1 MVCFRIF
8 LSAYC
13 RGCGLPIRWRCTE
26 VALHIAWQ
34 RGCPSAGCMNPKSR
48 SAIDGVSAPPHA
60 REAVSDS
67 FLVGYVMQQH
77 AQAKTEV
84 LAQMGIKRGS
94 RIIPFLLLIL
104 VAILFVVL
112 SFQEGEKQ
120 LIANL
125 GLENEARILDAKY
138 LDKKNLTAE
147 EKATQEAEIK
157 EVIKKVSEKAT
168 DAIQRRDWD
177 FLVRKFL
184 LPAAKTYLD
193 QLVGDFWSITKTIFH
208 ATWQLVLYAL
218 IPGIAGLIYRRRF
231 WAWFLISLATLL
243 VIDASGLFGS
253 LFGGESL
260 PRTGW
265 VFFFVV
271 FNLVLLLLAHR
282 LRRHSSGATRMP
294 AWLHNGLLIVA
305 LLLFAL
311 AWIKGWGP
319 WSAETN
325 AWMWSFLP
333 TRFLYKWETILVGL
347 PILYVLLRKS
357 TYWPGASPKNIVV
370 CIDGTNNTPD
380 QVELGLLAQTN
391 VFKLFKMLKAD
402 KQPTIA
408 DTAHFDASLSKRYAN
423 RQMAF
428 YYTGVGN
435 KFDNDPIVQ
444 TLGLAAG
451 AGASGIVQRA
461 YLDITRVYR
470 PGDRIFIFGFSRGAA
485 IARLLARTIDSR
497 GAPRTLWT
505 LRLFGRHWMVWK
517 SASKQHDVPICV
529 LGCWDTVGSF
539 GIAKTI
545 AGINFQQ
552 LNLFKDLSVPDNVQ
566 QAYHLVALDEMRDS
580 FEPTLMEPDPITPHR
595 IIEVW
600 FSGDHANVGGGW
612 ATDKLSDVTLDFLL
626 RQLSSG
632 YASDDATQAGDETWG
647 LYLKAVN
654 GDKVSAANQTDAVV
668 IHPDHLGQLRQVSS
682 GLYKYAPRKLPLH
695 AVISE
700 TVFARMTKSLPVYA
714 PQSLFNHNED
724 LDKKRG
730 TIDTQVARLVETHSL
745 SASEQGAILEFKD
758 KLRLT
763 RWPQYLEQLRLAG
776 SSDEQPK
783 RLANESFAAAPA
795 I

>member
-1 MVCFRIF
+1 MFDGKVR
-8 LSAYC
+8 
-13 RGCGLPIRWRCTE
+13 RGRFVVG
-26 VALHIAWQ
+26 
-34 RGCPSAGCMNPKSR
+34 
-48 SAIDGVSAPPHA
+48 
-60 REAVSDS
+60 EA
-67 FLVGYVMQQH
+67 MQQR
-77 AQAKTEV
+77 AQANTEI

-94 RIIPFLLLIL
+94 RIIPFLLLLL
-104 VAILFVVL
+104 VTILFVVL
-112 SFQEGEKQ
+112 SFQEGERQ
-120 LIANL
+120 LIENF
-125 GLENEARILDAKY
+125 GLENEARIFDPKY
-138 LDKKNLTAE
+138 RDKKDLTAE
-147 EKATQEAEIK
+147 EKTIRAAEET
-157 EVIKKVSEKAT
+157 EVARKIRQKVG
-168 DAIQRRDWD
+168 DAVLTRDWN
-177 FLVRKFL
+177 FLLLKFF

-243 VIDASGLFGS
+243 AIDWSGAFGS

-260 PRTGW
+260 PRTGR
-265 VFFFVV
+265 VFFFVL

-282 LRRHSSGATRMP
+282 LRRHSSGANRVP
-294 AWLHNGLLIVA
+294 VWLHNGLLIVA
-305 LLLFAL
+305 LVLFAL
-311 AWIKGWGP
+311 AWIDRWGP
-319 WSAETN
+319 WSSATN
-325 AWMWSFLP
+325 DWMWSFLP
-333 TRFLYKWETILVGL
+333 TKSVYKWEIILVGL

-357 TYWPGASPKNIVV
+357 TYWPDASPKNIVV
-370 CIDGTNNTPD
+370 CVDGTNNTPD

-408 DTAHFDASLSKRYAN
+408 GTAHFDASLSKRYAN
-423 RQMAF
+423 RQIAF

-444 TLGLAAG
+444 ALGLAAG
-451 AGASGIVQRA
+451 AGAGGIVQRA
-461 YLDITRVYR
+461 YLDIIRVYR

-497 GAPRTLWT
+497 GAPKTSWT

-517 SASKQHDVPICV
+517 SPSKQHDVAICV

-539 GIAKTI
+539 GIPKTI

-552 LNLFKDLSVPDNVQ
+552 LNMFKDLSVPDNVQ
-566 QAYHLVALDEMRDS
+566 QAYHMLALDEMRDS
-580 FEPTLMEPDPITPHR
+580 FEPTLMEPDPITPQR

-612 ATDKLSDVTLDFLL
+612 ATDKLSDVTLDFLV
-626 RQLSSG
+626 RHLSSG
-632 YASDDATQAGDETWG
+632 YASDDTMQAGEETWG
-647 LYLKAVN
+647 LYLKGVN

-668 IHPDHLGQLRQVSS
+668 IHPDPLGQLRQVSS
-682 GLYKYAPRKLPLH
+682 GLYKYTPRKLPLH

-724 LDKKRG
+724 LDKKRD
-730 TIDTQVARLVETHSL
+730 TIDTQVARLVETRSL
-745 SASEQGAILEFKD
+745 SAEEQAAILEFKD

-763 RWPQYLEQLRLAG
+763 RWPQYLEQMRLAG
-776 SSDEQPK
+776 ASDEPPK
-783 RLANESFAAAPA
+783 RLANEAFTATPA

>member
-1 MVCFRIF
+1 
-8 LSAYC
+8 
-13 RGCGLPIRWRCTE
+13 
-26 VALHIAWQ
+26 
-34 RGCPSAGCMNPKSR
+34 
-48 SAIDGVSAPPHA
+48 
-60 REAVSDS
+60 
-67 FLVGYVMQQH
+67 MQQR
-77 AQAKTEV
+77 AQANTEM

-94 RIIPFLLLIL
+94 RIIPFLLLL
-104 VAILFVVL
+104 LAAILFVVL

-120 LIANL
+120 LIANF
-125 GLENEARILDAKY
+125 GLENEARIFDSTY
-138 LDKKNLTAE
+138 RDRRDLTPEEKLTRAAE
-147 EKATQEAEIK
+147 EK
-157 EVIKKVSEKAT
+157 EVTRKIRERVG
-168 DAIQRRDWD
+168 DAVLTRDWN
-177 FLVRKFL
+177 FLLLKFF

-193 QLVGDFWSITKTIFH
+193 QLVHDFWSITKTIFH

-243 VIDASGLFGS
+243 AIDVSGVFGS

-260 PRTGW
+260 PRTGR

-282 LRRHSSGATRMP
+282 LRRHSSGANRVP

-311 AWIKGWGP
+311 AWIDNLGP
-319 WSAETN
+319 WSAATN
-325 AWMWSFLP
+325 DWMWSFLP
-333 TRFLYKWETILVGL
+333 TSTLYKWEIILVGL

-357 TYWPGASPKNIVV
+357 TYWPDASPKNIVV

-408 DTAHFDASLSKRYAN
+408 RNAHFDASLSKRYAN
-423 RQMAF
+423 RQIAF

-444 TLGLAAG
+444 ALGLAAG
-451 AGASGIVQRA
+451 AGAGGIVQRA
-461 YLDITRVYR
+461 YLDIIRVYR

-497 GAPRTLWT
+497 GAPKTSWT

-517 SASKQHDVPICV
+517 SPSKQHDVAICV

-539 GIAKTI
+539 GIPKTI
-545 AGINFQQ
+545 GGINFQQ

-566 QAYHLVALDEMRDS
+566 QAYHMVALDEMRDS
-580 FEPTLMEPDPITPHR
+580 FEPTLMEPDPINPRR

-626 RQLSSG
+626 RHVSSG
-632 YASDDATQAGDETWG
+632 YASDEAMQTGDETWG
-647 LYLKAVN
+647 LYLKGVN
-654 GDKVSAANQTDAVV
+654 GDKVSPATQTDAVV
-668 IHPDHLGQLRQVSS
+668 IHPDPLGQLRQVSS

-700 TVFARMTKSLPVYA
+700 TVFTRMTKSLPVYA
-714 PQSLFNHNED
+714 PQSLFDHNED
-724 LDKKRG
+724 LDKKRD
-730 TIDTQVARLVETHSL
+730 TIDTQVARLVETRSL
-745 SASEQGAILEFKD
+745 SAEEQAAILEFKD

-763 RWPQYLEQLRLAG
+763 RWPQYLEQMRLPG
-776 SSDEQPK
+776 SSDEPPK
-783 RLANESFAAAPA
+783 RLTNEAFAAAPT